1 MVCQFD
7 RNDQCFE
14 DCPQC
19 SRCRYEFCSV
29 CGAQFL
35 YDELE
40 EGMCEDCYEDSLT
53 PYCENC
59 NKAISIEEDEEYSGY
74 CENCYNSKEE

>member
-7 RNDQCFE
+7 INDQCFE
-14 DCPQC
+14 NCPHC
-19 SRCRYEFCSV
+19 SRCRYGTCSV

-40 EGMCEDCYEDSLT
+40 DNMCEDCYEESLT

-59 NKAISIEEDEEYSGY
+59 NKVISIEEDEEYNGY
-74 CENCYNSKEE
+74 CKNCHNSKEE